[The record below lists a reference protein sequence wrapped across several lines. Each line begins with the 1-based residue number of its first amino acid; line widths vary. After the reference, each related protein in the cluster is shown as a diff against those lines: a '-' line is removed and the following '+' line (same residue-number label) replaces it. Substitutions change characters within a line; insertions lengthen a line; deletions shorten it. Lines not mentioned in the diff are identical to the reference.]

1 MEILTSA
8 DNHVHRPIV
17 AIERGGFRN
26 GDFIDQ
32 MNLLLQKYEFLR
44 RRQIGKSVLGQPLF
58 ALILGDGP
66 EKVHI
71 NAAVHANEWITAP
84 LLLRFVEE
92 LAAAR
97 SAGESCGLDAVT
109 LWAVPMANPDGAD
122 LAQDGIPPGC
132 AWAEELA
139 AWNGGSMDFRRWKAN
154 IRGVDLN
161 DQFPACWELERERR
175 GLAAPAPQDY
185 GGPHPLSEPEAAAL
199 AGLTRA
205 ERFSRVMS
213 LHTQGKEIYWNYRD
227 REPREAEAMAERLA
241 AAGGYGSV
249 GSASS
254 TDREASVSSAD
265 TGGDTGSSGGLYR
278 AVKLSGS
285 DAGYKDWFID
295 EFRRPGF
302 TVEAGEGVNPLP
314 VEEFDDIYK
323 GLAPI
328 LAQFIRG

>member
-1 MEILTSA
+1 MDDVIWGGGLENLVGAEDEIR
-8 DNHVHRPIV
+8 RPIV
-17 AIERGGFRN
+17 AMERGGYRN
-26 GDFIDQ
+26 ADFVGQ
-32 MNLLLQKYEFLR
+32 MNALLNIYDGLNC
-44 RRQIGKSVLGQPLF
+44 RQIGSSVLGKPLY
-58 ALILGDGP
+58 ALILGKGP
-66 EKVHI
+66 EPVHI

-92 LAAAR
+92 LASGR
-97 SAGESCGLDAVT
+97 GAGNACGLDAVT

-139 AWNGGSMDFRRWKAN
+139 AWNGGSGDFRRWKAN

-161 DQFPACWELERERR
+161 DQFPACWELERQRR
-175 GLAAPAPQDY
+175 GLTAPAPQDY

-199 AGLTRA
+199 AELTRA
-205 ERFSRVMS
+205 ERFSRVLS

-227 REPREAEAMAERLA
+227 REPREAEAMAARLA
-241 AAGGYGSV
+241 AA
-249 GSASS
+249 
-254 TDREASVSSAD
+254 
-265 TGGDTGSSGGLYR
+265 SGGRDSGAGYR

-314 VEEFDDIYK
+314 VGQFDEIYE

-328 LAQFIRG
+328 LAEFIWG

>member
-1 MEILTSA
+1 MERGGLETLATAS
-8 DNHVHRPIV
+8 DNQVDHPIV
-17 AIERGGFRN
+17 AIERGGYRN
-26 GDFIDQ
+26 ADYVKQ
-32 MNLLLQKYEFLR
+32 MNRLLQHYDVLSC
-44 RRQIGKSVLGQPLF
+44 RQIGTSVLGQPLY

-66 EKVHI
+66 ERVHI

-97 SAGESCGLDAVT
+97 SAGKACGLDAAT

-122 LAQDGIPPGC
+122 LAQDGIPPGY
-132 AWAEELA
+132 ARAEELA
-139 AWNGGSMDFRRWKAN
+139 AWNGGSGDFRRWKAN

-199 AGLTRA
+199 AELTRA
-205 ERFSRVMS
+205 KRFSRVLS

-227 REPREAEAMAERLA
+227 REPREAEELAERLA
-241 AAGGYGSV
+241 AAAGRAGR
-249 GSASS
+249 
-254 TDREASVSSAD
+254 D
-265 TGGDTGSSGGLYR
+265 GDSGCDNGAYR

-314 VEEFDDIYK
+314 VEQFDDIYK

-328 LAQFIRG
+328 LAEFIRG

>member
-1 MEILTSA
+1 MEAKGDAEQSGRHKWQPVVQVKDGGYRNA
-8 DNHVHRPIV
+8 DFMRHMS
-17 AIERGGFRN
+17 E
-26 GDFIDQ
+26 
-32 MNLLLQKYEFLR
+32 LLQLYDGLIA
-44 RRQIGKSVLGQPLF
+44 RQIGTSVLGKPLY
-58 ALILGDGP
+58 ALILGEGAEP
-66 EKVHI
+66 VHI
-71 NAAVHANEWITAP
+71 NAGVHANEWITAP

-92 LAAAR
+92 LANNAR
-97 SAGESCGLDAVT
+97 GAGQACGLDGVT

-139 AWNGGSMDFRRWKAN
+139 AWNGGSGDFRRWKAN
-154 IRGVDLN
+154 ARGVDLN
-161 DQFPACWELERERR
+161 DQFPACWELEQSRR
-175 GLAAPAPQDY
+175 GRSGPAPQDY

-199 AGLTRA
+199 ARLTR
-205 ERFSRVMS
+205 EVRFSRVLS

-227 REPREAEAMAERLA
+227 REPREAEALAARMA
-241 AAGGYGSV
+241 AAGG
-249 GSASS
+249 
-254 TDREASVSSAD
+254 
-265 TGGDTGSSGGLYR
+265 YR

-314 VEEFDDIYK
+314 PEQFDEIYA

-328 LAQFIRG
+328 LAEFIRG